1 MISSKEAIG
10 LVDHRTVIKRLAE
23 IEYNNGFHGKE
34 ACAHALKKAEK
45 QAIEALEKQIAKRPY
60 YEGDGY
66 DPEGE
71 LIYDTW
77 RCPNCGEAYEVD
89 YDEYDYCPNC
99 GQRIDWS
106 EEDDKQGDRK
116 ANKGNDETE

>member
-10 LVDHRTVIKRLAE
+10 LIDHRTVIKRLAE
-23 IEYNNGFHGKE
+23 IEYKNGFHGKE

-45 QAIEALEKQIAKRPY
+45 QAVEALEKQIAKRPY

-77 RCPNCGEAYEVD
+77 RCPNCG
-89 YDEYDYCPNC
+89 
-99 GQRIDWS
+99 QRIDWS

-116 ANKGNDETE
+116 ANKGNDEAE

>member
-10 LVDHRTVIKRLAE
+10 LIDHRTVIKRFAE
-23 IEYNNGFHGKE
+23 IEYKNGFHGKE
-34 ACAHALKKAEK
+34 ACSYALKKAEK
-45 QAIEALEKQIAKRPY
+45 QAIEALEKQIAKRPH

-77 RCPNCGEAYEVD
+77 RCPNCNEAYEVD

-106 EEDDKQGDRK
+106 EEDDKQSNRK
-116 ANKGNDETE
+116 ADKGNDEAE

>member
-10 LVDHRTVIKRLAE
+10 LIDHRTVIKRIAE
-23 IEYNNGFHGKE
+23 IEYNNGFRGKE

-45 QAIEALEKQIAKRPY
+45 LAIEALGKQIAKRPT

-77 RCPNCGEAYEVD
+77 RCPNCDKAYEVD

-106 EEDDKQGDRK
+106 DEDDKQGNREAD
-116 ANKGNDETE
+116 KGNDEDE